1 MNKYNYCTNLLS
13 FHVKMIIPNLSMV
26 ESYLLLLE
34 KLSILTLILDIILP
48 RIGNWTDRR
57 SLPCRIPNRRIFPT
71 YYPVALRRNGYTMR
85 NKR

>member
-48 RIGNWTDRR
+48 RIGN
-57 SLPCRIPNRRIFPT
+57 
-71 YYPVALRRNGYTMR
+71 
-85 NKR
+85 